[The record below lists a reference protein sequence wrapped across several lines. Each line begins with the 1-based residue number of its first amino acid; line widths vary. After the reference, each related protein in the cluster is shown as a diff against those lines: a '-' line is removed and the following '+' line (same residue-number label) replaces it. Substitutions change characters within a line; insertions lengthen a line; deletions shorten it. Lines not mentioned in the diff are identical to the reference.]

1 MQHHHHASDDH
12 DGVSGLGDVTCRYG
26 CETAACGQPG
36 IMPEK
41 GGRQRTNAH
50 HVRVTVRRTK
60 RWQPPAVAGS

>member
-12 DGVSGLGDVTCRYG
+12 GGVSGLGDVTCRYG

-50 HVRVTVRRTK
+50 HRRSA
-60 RWQPPAVAGS
+60 PEIGEVVVADDICGH